1 MNSTEQIKQEAK
13 EVVLGIL
20 PDVSSEDLNE
30 ESDIF
35 SLGLDSINAMTLVS
49 NLQDAFDIQL
59 ETNEINFEN
68 FQNLAS
74 IIEMVEKKKGL
85 KDETLSSTTV

>member
-13 EVVLGIL
+13 EVVLAIL
-20 PDVSSEDLNE
+20 PDVSSEELNE

-68 FQNLAS
+68 FQNLAT
-74 IIEMVEKKKGL
+74 IAEMVEKKKGL
-85 KDETLSSTTV
+85 KDEILSSTTV